1 MYTALSFNHS
11 FYQAKAGLWPARLAR
26 PGWQDRGAKIQFKRS
41 FLGCSQHRV
50 LCLWRLA
57 RIGCLTGGPNWP
69 SWGSDDF
76 FVSRET
82 SIQVSDLR
90 TLVSRYI
97 PKFERWFSKLLIFIW
112 IFPPLNF
119 WVLSRFIQSFFQ
131 HMPSSDEKNM
141 SWASSKYIL
150 CSQWPCTRWTHV
162 TLSGMSYL
170 GQPTIHILYDAHALH
185 LTAPN
190 YCTTSKG
197 HHVWVWPGV
206 QNIQQVKNEK
216 T

>member
-1 MYTALSFNHS
+1 M
-11 FYQAKAGLWPARLAR
+11 PAMKSWRILN
-26 PGWQDRGAKIQFKRS
+26 PSVQGE
-41 FLGCSQHRV
+41 LG
-50 LCLWRLA
+50 
-57 RIGCLTGGPNWP
+57 
-69 SWGSDDF
+69 F
-76 FVSRET
+76 
-82 SIQVSDLR
+82 QVSDLR

-97 PKFERWFSKLLIFIW
+97 PNFERWFSKLLIFIW

-170 GQPTIHILYDAHALH
+170 GHPTMHMYDAHALH
-185 LTAPN
+185 FTALHRRVIMSQSGLVFKTSNKLKTKNLRSIMVEHRSWSLTWADAREI
-190 YCTTSKG
+190 YLLR
-197 HHVWVWPGV
+197 
-206 QNIQQVKNEK
+206 K
-216 T
+216 TDN